1 MAEIVET
8 LAVGALGCNCSVLA
22 GPDGKS
28 AVVVDPGDEAQRIE
42 DILRTQGLDLVAIVH
57 THAHF
62 DHILATGALAR
73 ATGAE
78 VWLHRADLPLY
89 DNVEMQTSMFGMP
102 VDVDLP
108 APDRFFEHGDEV
120 AIGEGETLSVLHT
133 PGHTPGSVC
142 FHAMTAGLLFSGDTL
157 FRMGIGRTDLWGG
170 SYPQMMESIRQR
182 LLTLPPETK
191 VIPGHGPSTT
201 IHAEARANPFL
212 S

>member
-28 AVVVDPGDEAQRIE
+28 AVVVDPGDEAARIVE
-42 DILRTQGLDLVAIVH
+42 ILRVQGLDLVGIVH

-62 DHILATGALAR
+62 DHILGTGDLAR
-73 ATGAE
+73 ATGAA
-78 VWLHRADLPLY
+78 VWLHKDDLPLY
-89 DNVEMQTSMFGMP
+89 DNVSMQTSMFGMP

-108 APDRFFEHGDEV
+108 APDHFFDHGDRV
-120 AIGEGETLSVLHT
+120 PVGEGESLAVLHT

-142 FHAMTAGLLFSGDTL
+142 FHALTAGLLFSGDTL

-170 SYPQMMESIRQR
+170 SYPDLMKSIREQ
-182 LLTLPPETK
+182 LLTLPPDTQ